1 MNREISGMV
10 ACLVTPLAF
19 STPSLFRFASR
30 QEDLHRKLGPGVDAA
45 RKLVERQLSCP
56 WGRTQAAQ
64 DRIRKTTHAQN
75 TPAECKLSRCAQL
88 PQPLPAFFCLLFSAL
103 YRSRRLIVVAESIFS
118 FLRGREVENSDP
130 GILASKE
137 MQTALVQGTDHPGR
151 SPTSA

>member
-56 WGRTQAAQ
+56 WGKNAG
-64 DRIRKTTHAQN
+64 HSEQN
-75 TPAECKLSRCAQL
+75 TDFQVANNIGMKQQTKTHRPPPPLPLLYPRRVQIVTVCAT
-88 PQPLPAFFCLLFSAL
+88 PSISACIFLPAFLCLVSQQAPLCC
-103 YRSRRLIVVAESIFS
+103 
-118 FLRGREVENSDP
+118 G
-130 GILASKE
+130 
-137 MQTALVQGTDHPGR
+137 
-151 SPTSA
+151 